1 MLALSWTI
9 VHSITENSILFDFTP
24 QDFTDKDVEIYV
36 LISAYD
42 DTFGQT
48 VHSRSSYMGSEI
60 VNNARFKRPFY
71 TDDNGNTVL
80 DVLSLGEYDL
90 L

>member
-1 MLALSWTI
+1 L
-9 VHSITENSILFDFTP
+9 VHHITENSVLYDFAP
-24 QDFTDKDVEIYV
+24 EDYINKDVEIYILV
-36 LISAYD
+36 SAYD

-48 VHSRSSYMGSEI
+48 VHSRSSYVGSEI

-71 TDDNGNTVL
+71 TDANGNTVL
-80 DVLSLGEYDL
+80 DVLSLGAYDL